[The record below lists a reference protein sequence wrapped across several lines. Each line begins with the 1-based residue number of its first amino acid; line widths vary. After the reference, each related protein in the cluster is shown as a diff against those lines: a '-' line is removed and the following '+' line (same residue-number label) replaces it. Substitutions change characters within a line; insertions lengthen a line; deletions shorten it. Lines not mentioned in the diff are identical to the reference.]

1 MSIIKFLVASLCI
14 FNVSCFNPLIK
25 SPDNLKKIKS
35 EVPKFVQEAELKHG
49 RVAMVS
55 SLIIPSLELLNGN
68 NPGINELSSQP
79 ANFQLSMLAVF
90 ACSEAAQLLK
100 AYEYPYDLKT
110 WFNMKDSHIPGKY
123 NFDPLKLSNSTIS
136 YTFYKD
142 AELLNGRIAMV
153 AAAGMLTQE
162 LCTDKTILD
171 TIHLF

>member
-1 MSIIKFLVASLCI
+1 MTNLKFLVASLCI
-14 FNVSCFNPLIK
+14 FNVSCFNLLTS

-49 RVAMVS
+49 RVAMIS

-68 NPGINELSSQP
+68 NPGINVLSSQP
-79 ANFQLSMLAVF
+79 VNFQLSMLAVF

-110 WFNMKDSHIPGKY
+110 WFNMKESHIPGEY

-142 AELLNGRIAMV
+142 AELLNGRIAML
-153 AAAGMLTQE
+153 AATGMITQE
-162 LCTDKTILD
+162 LCTDKTIID

>member
-14 FNVSCFNPLIK
+14 FNVSGFYLLSTSN
-25 SPDNLKKIKS
+25 DNTKKIKS

-68 NPGINELSSQP
+68 NPGINVLSSQP
-79 ANFQLSMLAVF
+79 VNFQLSMLAVF

-110 WFNMKDSHIPGKY
+110 WFNMKESHVPGEY
-123 NFDPLKLSNSTIS
+123 NFDPLKLSNTTTS
-136 YTFYKD
+136 YTFYKEG
-142 AELLNGRIAMV
+142 ELLNGRIAML
-153 AAAGMLTQE
+153 AATGMITQE
-162 LCTDKTILD
+162 LCTDKTIID
-171 TIHLF
+171 TFKLF